1 MPPVGESALI
11 PGLVFLG
18 FLCYFAA
25 EFTVTHFRGAQ
36 REHRRE
42 HDAGSLSVNVAGFTA
57 ALLLAIAARVYV
69 DLLEPPGSTAV
80 WGLAGAVLCAA
91 GILIRGSAVWI
102 LGRAYSPMVAVQPG
116 QDVITHEPYRFVR
129 HPAYTGVLLMF
140 AGIGVSFAN
149 LGSVAAC
156 VVLPLAAILN
166 RLRVEEPVL
175 ERELG
180 EEYRRYAK
188 GKARLIPGVW

>member
-1 MPPVGESALI
+1 MSMPGHPPLI

-18 FLCYFAA
+18 FLGYFLA
-25 EFTVTHFRGAQ
+25 EFTATYFRGA
-36 REHRRE
+36 RPEHRQA
-42 HDAGSLSVNVAGFTA
+42 HDAGSLTVNVIVFTSG
-57 ALLLAIAARVYV
+57 LLLAMASRTYV
-69 DLLEPPGSTAV
+69 DSLVAPGPAV
-80 WGLAGAVLCAA
+80 AWGLAGAVICAA
-91 GILIRGSAVWI
+91 GIIVRGSAVWI

-116 QDVITHEPYRFVR
+116 QTVITRGPYRFVR

-140 AGIGVSFAN
+140 GGVGVSFAN
-149 LGSVAAC
+149 LGAIVAC

-180 EEYRRYAK
+180 EEYQRYARDK
-188 GKARLIPGVW
+188 KRLVPGVW